1 MPIKPSELNPNFLKK
16 IEDKY
21 GPISPDDFFSDDLET
36 YFKADDPSER
46 GEGGGVTS
54 TVIRLPSFVKLFKT
68 LDNARDIAKDLTTQK
83 DLRGDED
90 YKEQYK
96 KVLDTFNAFRTFFRT
111 NYPDQYAMIKSS
123 VQERLKEI
131 SITGGSATFTPGT
144 GAQYAT
150 PYAFGKAPVST
161 YTKMGYKPVN
171 RKALRKKSKGFDY
184 IDLYKD

>member
-123 VQERLKEI
+123 VQERLKEA

-171 RKALRKKSKGFDY
+171 RKALRRKSKGFDY